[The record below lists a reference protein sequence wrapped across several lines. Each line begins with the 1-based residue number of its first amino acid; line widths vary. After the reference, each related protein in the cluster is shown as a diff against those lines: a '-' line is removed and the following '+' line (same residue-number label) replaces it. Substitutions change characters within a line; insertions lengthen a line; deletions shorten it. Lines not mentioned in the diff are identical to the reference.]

1 MIKKKGNIFSF
12 ALFILIMVSVP
23 NISLGNKD
31 WIYSRNKQTYC
42 TNKNKD
48 CIFNLT
54 SKNPYSPIIPAS
66 FLNNF
71 TDYHSIIL
79 SFNVPKSQTLTYF
92 YLVAYDVK
100 YNRTLIKNG
109 YCYLID
115 VSWIVNYEFQIFNKL
130 PEDSLIQFQFLGLN
144 LNFHMQIF
152 LFFPPDPKA
161 KFYGVALNYI
171 YLMKY
176 ETYPIYK
183 YAKQLEE
190 KENKLT
196 KIKAQALEKADLIL
210 NKLFRKT
217 IDTSIEYNHNIFTQ
231 IIPISPFIIVTIS
244 VAVGTETSTESLFE
258 PEDIELSK
266 TNIINGNINFHTD
279 MFDFLGDDFDIDNDI
294 AKIIGLFTKNV
305 EDLTLNLEFETDTYS
320 ITIGMNILCK
330 KISYTYRFYD
340 PITNNTFYEIKID
353 VESIIKMLTEKVLE
367 TQKSLATVI
376 NKIILYDPKIRQ
388 NIYIFVVGVA
398 LLSMTFYIIAL
409 IKAGGFV
416 AIAAKVFIPLLEM
429 PIIKMIQK

>member
-1 MIKKKGNIFSF
+1 MIKKKENIFSF
-12 ALFILIMVSVP
+12 AFFILIMVSLP
-23 NISLGNKD
+23 NISFGNKD

-42 TNKNKD
+42 QNKNKD

-79 SFNVPKSQTLTYF
+79 SFNAKGQTLTNF
-92 YLVAYDVK
+92 YLVAYDIK
-100 YNRTLIKNG
+100 YNKTLIKNG

-115 VSWIVNYEFQIFNKL
+115 VSWIVNYEFQIYNKL
-130 PEDSLIQFQFLGLN
+130 PEDSLVQFQFLGLN

-196 KIKAQALEKADLIL
+196 KIKTRALEKADLIL

-217 IDTSIEYNHNIFTQ
+217 IDTTIEYNHNIFTQ
-231 IIPISPFIIVTIS
+231 IIPIPPFIIVTIS
-244 VAVGTETSTESLFE
+244 VAVGEEASTESLFE
-258 PEDIELSK
+258 PDDVELSK
-266 TNIINGNINFHTD
+266 TNIINGNIDFHTD
-279 MFDFLGDDFDIDNDI
+279 MFDFLGDDFEIDNDI
-294 AKIIGLFTKNV
+294 AKIIGLFTKKV
-305 EDLTLNLEFETDTYS
+305 EDLTLNLELEADTYS
-320 ITIGMNILCK
+320 ITIGMNILCN

-340 PITNNTFYEIKID
+340 PVTNNIFYEIKID
-353 VESIIKMLTEKVLE
+353 VESITKILTEKVLE
-367 TQKSLATVI
+367 TQKSLATAI

-388 NIYIFVVGVA
+388 YIYIFIVGVA
-398 LLSMTFYIIAL
+398 LISIIPNLIAL
-409 IKAGGFV
+409 FNTGGIL
-416 AIAAKVFIPLLEM
+416 AAAAKVVIPLLEM

>member
-1 MIKKKGNIFSF
+1 MIKKKENIFSF
-12 ALFILIMVSVP
+12 AFFILIMVSLP
-23 NISLGNKD
+23 NISFGNKD

-42 TNKNKD
+42 QNKNKD

-79 SFNVPKSQTLTYF
+79 SFNAKGQTLTNF
-92 YLVAYDVK
+92 YLVAYDIK
-100 YNRTLIKNG
+100 HNKTLIKNG

-115 VSWIVNYEFQIFNKL
+115 VSWTVNYEFQIYNKL
-130 PEDSLIQFQFLGLN
+130 PEDSLVQFQFLGLN

-196 KIKAQALEKADLIL
+196 KIKTRALEKADLIL

-217 IDTSIEYNHNIFTQ
+217 IDTTIEYNHNIFTQ
-231 IIPISPFIIVTIS
+231 IIPIPPFIIVTIS
-244 VAVGTETSTESLFE
+244 VAVGEETSTESLFE
-258 PEDIELSK
+258 PDDVELSK
-266 TNIINGNINFHTD
+266 TNIVNGNIDFHTD
-279 MFDFLGDDFDIDNDI
+279 MFDFLGDDFEIDNDI
-294 AKIIGLFTKNV
+294 AKIIGLFTKKV
-305 EDLTLNLEFETDTYS
+305 EDLTLNLELETDTYS
-320 ITIGMNILCK
+320 ITIGMNILCN

-340 PITNNTFYEIKID
+340 PVTNNIFYEIKID
-353 VESIIKMLTEKVLE
+353 VESITKILTEKVLE
-367 TQKSLATVI
+367 TQKSLATAI

-388 NIYIFVVGVA
+388 YIYIFVVGVA
-398 LLSMTFYIIAL
+398 LISIIPNLIAL
-409 IKAGGFV
+409 FKTGGIL
-416 AIAAKVFIPLLEM
+416 AAAAKVVIPLLEM